1 MVLSYKCKIGM
12 TTYQFYSLYNGRL
25 KMVKLKVPYSKQGM
39 ILEIPEKR
47 FTGVL
52 EAKLDNCI
60 EHKTQEEIV
69 EESMNNPIGS
79 HSLEVLAKG
88 KKNVVI
94 ITSDHTRPVPS
105 KITMPII
112 LKRIRKVNPDID
124 VKIIVATGF
133 HRPSTR
139 EELVYKMGEE
149 IVDNEDIVMHIS
161 TDDESMCKVGVL
173 PSGGDLYIN
182 KLAYEAELLIAEGF
196 IEPHFFAGFS
206 GGRKSVLPGIASAK
220 TIMYNHCSDF
230 IDSDN
235 SRTGKL
241 KHNPIHEDMVYAAKV
256 AKLAFILNVVIDKDK
271 KIVASFAGDVEKAH
285 TKGCEFV
292 TELSKVNSI
301 KSDIVVTTN
310 GGYPLDQNIYQAVK
324 GMTAAEATCRDGGVI
339 IMIAACNDGHGGQ
352 SFYENV
358 ANADSPK
365 QLLEKIRSVG
375 RCDTIPD
382 QWEFQILARILSKY
396 TVIMVTDKCNPEMI
410 KKMHMKHAFNFKE
423 ALEMATSIVGID
435 SKIVVIP
442 DGVSVIVK

>member
-1 MVLSYKCKIGM
+1 
-12 TTYQFYSLYNGRL
+12 
-25 KMVKLKVPYSKQGM
+25 MVKLKVPYSKQGM
-39 ILEIPEKR
+39 ILEIPDER
-47 FTGVL
+47 FLGVL
-52 EAKLDNCI
+52 ESKSDNYI
-60 EHKTQEEIV
+60 EHNTQEEIV

-79 HSLEVLAKG
+79 NSLEELVKG

-105 KITMPII
+105 RITMPII
-112 LKRIRKVNPDID
+112 LRRIRNVNPEID

-139 EELVYKMGEE
+139 EELIYKMGEE

-161 TDDESMCKVGVL
+161 TDDKSMCKVGIL

-241 KHNPIHEDMVYAAKV
+241 NNNPIHEDMVYAAKV

-271 KIVASFAGDVEKAH
+271 KIIASFAGDVEKAH
-285 TKGCEFV
+285 TKGCRFV

-310 GGYPLDQNIYQAVK
+310 GGYPLDQNIYQSVK
-324 GMTAAEATCRDGGVI
+324 GMTAAEATCKDGGVI
-339 IMIAACNDGHGGQ
+339 IMISACNDGHGGQ

-365 QLLEKIRSVG
+365 QLLDKIRSVD
-375 RCDTIPD
+375 RVDTIPD

-423 ALEMATSIVGID
+423 ALEMATSIVGKE
-435 SKIVVIP
+435 SKVVVIP